1 MKIVSIVGAL
11 PNFMKVAHITSLRQA
26 QYKHAGVK
34 KKISENSCNSWQ
46 KTQSRQE
53 QKANTEDYEQQR
65 REGAGVGGWRMEM
78 ERTFADVV

>member
-1 MKIVSIVGAL
+1 MREK
-11 PNFMKVAHITSLRQA
+11 
-26 QYKHAGVK
+26 K

-65 REGAGVGGWRMEM
+65 REGAGVGGWRWKEHLQTWY
-78 ERTFADVV
+78 E